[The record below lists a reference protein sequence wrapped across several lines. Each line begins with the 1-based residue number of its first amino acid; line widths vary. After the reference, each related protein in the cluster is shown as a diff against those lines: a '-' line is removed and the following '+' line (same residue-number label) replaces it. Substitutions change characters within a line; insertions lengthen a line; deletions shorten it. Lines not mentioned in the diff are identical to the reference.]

1 MDYRDCRAWL
11 RRASRAPGAVLLL
24 PVALVVGLTICDA
37 VLPSSRH
44 FGPLVIVAPAITSV
58 LGGPLATA
66 AVGLCAVVTQLALGL
81 ANADSDVVGYSTR
94 AAAIALVSAAL
105 VLYSRSRRRRDEQLA
120 QARTVAEAA
129 GEVLLKPP
137 PARLGRLS
145 LATAYRSAQQEA
157 QVGGDFYAAT
167 RIVGGTRLIIGDVR
181 GKGLD
186 ALEDT
191 ALVLGAFRAF
201 AHHHLPLPELA
212 RELDTVLS
220 LHNLDTDMIED
231 FATAVL
237 VDLFDDA
244 DELALVCCGHPPPY
258 VLGRGAVR
266 ALEAARPYPP
276 LGLGE
281 LSPESRAVER
291 HAYASGET
299 LILYTDGVI
308 EARNATGEFYPL
320 AGRLAELTTGTAE
333 QTTDAV
339 VTDLLDHTGGR
350 LQDDVALLTVQRA
363 PSAAAVAA
371 RRGFLPF

>member
-1 MDYRDCRAWL
+1 M
-11 RRASRAPGAVLLL
+11 
-24 PVALVVGLTICDA
+24 
-37 VLPSSRH
+37 
-44 FGPLVIVAPAITSV
+44 
-58 LGGPLATA
+58 
-66 AVGLCAVVTQLALGL
+66 
-81 ANADSDVVGYSTR
+81 
-94 AAAIALVSAAL
+94 
-105 VLYSRSRRRRDEQLA
+105 
-120 QARTVAEAA
+120 AEAA

-157 QVGGDFYAAT
+157 QVGGDFYAAV

-201 AHHHLPLPELA
+201 AHHHLPLTELA

-281 LSPESRAVER
+281 LSPDSRAVER
-291 HAYASGET
+291 HAYAAGET

-308 EARNATGEFYPL
+308 EARNAAGDFYPL
-320 AGRLAELTTGTAE
+320 AGRLAALTTGTAE

>member
-1 MDYRDCRAWL
+1 M
-11 RRASRAPGAVLLL
+11 
-24 PVALVVGLTICDA
+24 
-37 VLPSSRH
+37 
-44 FGPLVIVAPAITSV
+44 IVAPAITSV

-105 VLYSRSRRRRDEQLA
+105 VLYSRSRRRREEQLA

-308 EARNATGEFYPL
+308 EARNATGDFYPL

-339 VTDLLDHTGGR
+339 VADLLDHTGGR